1 MSTLLIKN
9 SQLTNQSAPADVL
22 ISDGVITASE
32 SSISEQADQT
42 IDASGLMLI
51 PGVIDVHVHFRVPGG
66 EHKEDYATG
75 SAAALAGG
83 VTTVLDMPNTNPP
96 ITTRSALEEKL
107 QRALQDARV
116 HVGCYI
122 GATNDNLKEIQASQ
136 DIACGVKVYYGTSTG
151 GLTMNNPEV
160 LAQIFDAGL
169 QMPIV
174 LHAEDDAVINA
185 NEQRYHTY
193 TGKDIHGKIRSREAA
208 ISALQTILDLLRTH
222 PARVHITHLSTQ
234 EELEL
239 MKNAKH
245 EGLDITCDVTP
256 HHLAFTTEDVLQMGH
271 LLRVNPPIREKR
283 DADALWEG
291 VCNGDVDMIAT
302 DHAPHQLSEKQQE
315 YAKVP
320 SGLPGVQTM
329 LLFLLHH
336 RSDRLTLQRI
346 VELTS
351 LNPAERFHLEGGT
364 LSVGAVANLT
374 LVDCDGR
381 TTIQPNMLYSKS
393 NWSPF
398 NGRTFNARIVHTIV
412 SGDIRYSSQLTNQ

>member
-1 MSTLLIKN
+1 MPTLLIQN
-9 SQLTNQSAPADVL
+9 ATLVDRSDTTDLL
-22 ISDGVITASE
+22 ISDGVVTTIE
-32 SSISEQADQT
+32 SAISEPADRT
-42 IDASGLMLI
+42 IDASGLTLI
-51 PGVIDVHVHFRVPGG
+51 PGAIDVHVHFRVPGG
-66 EHKEDYATG
+66 EYKEDYVTG
-75 SAAALAGG
+75 SSAALAGG

-96 ITTRSALEEKL
+96 ITTRQALEEKL

-122 GATNDNLKEIQASQ
+122 GATNDNLKEIRASQ
-136 DIACGVKVYYGTSTG
+136 EIACGVKVYYGTSTG

-169 QMPIV
+169 QIPIV
-174 LHAEDDAVINA
+174 LHAEDDAVISA
-185 NEQRYHTY
+185 NEQRYHGY
-193 TGKDIHGKIRSREAA
+193 TGQDVHGKIRSREAA
-208 ISALQTILDLLRTH
+208 ISALQTILDILRAQ

-239 MKNAKH
+239 VTKAKN
-245 EGLDITCDVTP
+245 EGMDITCDVTP

-271 LLRVNPPIREKR
+271 LLRVNPPIREQR
-283 DADALWEG
+283 DVDALWEG
-291 VCNGDVDMIAT
+291 VYSGDVDMIAT

-336 RSDRLTLQRI
+336 RSHRLTLKRI
-346 VELTS
+346 AELTS
-351 LNPAERFHLEGGT
+351 TMPAERFHLEGGN
-364 LSVGAVANLT
+364 LAVGAVANLT
-374 LVDCDGR
+374 LVDCAGR
-381 TTIQPNMLYSKS
+381 TTIHPDMLRSKS

-398 NGRTFNARIVHTIV
+398 EGRTFNARIAHTIV
-412 SGDIRYSSQLTNQ
+412 SGDVRYASHSTNQ